1 MVHLGARMTRILL
14 LVLCLAGL
22 TACQT
27 TRTVTLVGLSD
38 YHSHAVPFTS
48 EGEAGRGGVA
58 RAIAYLKEAKGRGD
72 TLVLSGGDT
81 LNKGVPTWSDEYGCV
96 EWPWLNGWVDAMA
109 LGNHDLDYGR
119 EAFERCRASITYP
132 VLSANLVKEDG
143 TPYFQVEGRPYLV
156 REVGGLRLGLFAV
169 AGPDLARLVK
179 QEHLPV
185 GTRWVDGKEA
195 ARRIVA
201 ELRER
206 ERVDA
211 VVLFG
216 HQSRE
221 DDEAL
226 AREVPGIDVIL
237 GTHSHYR
244 GELRLIPGTRTYY
257 VSPYQYLAYLSEVR
271 LRFRGRQLEQVTGGL
286 VKLDASRP
294 EDPEIAARVAEL
306 QQRLKEKR
314 PERFEVLGRLPRALP
329 DEGISTGEAPIGQWA
344 TETVRQAAGAHA
356 FFSTSSSFR
365 GGLPAGEVTVEDFYG
380 AIPYRN
386 AVVVGELTGAQLL
399 EWLAL
404 VESRRGADGFSQFSG
419 VRYTVKG
426 GQLAEV
432 EVLKDPAHPEAGYTR
447 LDLAGTYRVA
457 TTDFQ
462 ANTAQ
467 GYRELF
473 AKASNVRRTEL
484 DVHTLLIQA
493 LKAGGAEPQ
502 PTR

>member
-1 MVHLGARMTRILL
+1 MTRALL
-14 LVLCLAGL
+14 LVVSVAVL

-27 TRTVTLVGLSD
+27 TRTVTLVGMSD

-58 RAIAYLKEAKGRGD
+58 RALAYIKEAKGRGD

-81 LNKGVPTWSDEYGCV
+81 LNKGVPTWSDEYQCV
-96 EWPWLNGWVDAMA
+96 EWPWFNGWVDAMA
-109 LGNHDLDYGR
+109 LGNHDLDYGA
-119 EAFERCRASITYP
+119 EAFERCRAAITYP

-143 TPYFQVEGRPYLV
+143 TPYFQEEGRAWLV
-156 REVGGLRLGLFAV
+156 REVGGVRLGLFAV
-169 AGPDLARLVK
+169 AGPDMEKLVK
-179 QEHLPV
+179 PEHLPA
-185 GTRWVDGKEA
+185 GTRWTDGREA
-195 ARRIVA
+195 ARRIVT

-211 VVLFG
+211 VVLIG

-271 LRFRGRQLEQVTGGL
+271 LHFKGGKLEQVTGGL

-294 EDPEIAARVAEL
+294 EDPEVAAKVAEL
-306 QQRLKEKR
+306 QRRLKEKR

-329 DEGISTGEAPIGQWA
+329 DEGVSTGEAPIGRWA
-344 TETVRQAAGAHA
+344 TEVLRHASGAHA
-356 FFSTSSSFR
+356 FFATSSSFR
-365 GGLPAGEVTVEDFYG
+365 GGLPAGEVTVEDFHA

-386 AVVVGELTGAQLL
+386 VVVLAEMTGAQLL

-419 VRYTVKG
+419 VRYTVKDG
-426 GQLAEV
+426 KPAEV
-432 EVLKDPAHPEAGYTR
+432 ELLKDPAHPEAGYTR
-447 LDLAGTYRVA
+447 LEPEATYRVG
-457 TTDFQ
+457 TMDFQ
-462 ANTAQ
+462 AYKAQ

-473 AKASNVRRTEL
+473 AKASNPRRTEL
-484 DVHTLLIQA
+484 DIHTLLIEA
-493 LKAGGAEPQ
+493 LKAGGAEPA
-502 PTR
+502 PGR

>member
-1 MVHLGARMTRILL
+1 MTRALL
-14 LVLCLAGL
+14 LLLPLSL

-38 YHSHAVPFTS
+38 YHAHAVPFTA
-48 EGEAGRGGVA
+48 EGEANRGGVA

-81 LNKGVPTWSDEYGCV
+81 LNKGVPTWSDEYPCV
-96 EWPWLNGWVDAMA
+96 EWPWFNGWVDAMA
-109 LGNHDLDYGR
+109 LGNHDLDYGT

-143 TPYFQVEGRPYLV
+143 EPYFQVEGHPWLV
-156 REVGGLRLGLFAV
+156 REVGGVRLGLFAV
-169 AGPDLARLVK
+169 GGPDMAKLVK
-179 QEHLPV
+179 AENLPA
-185 GTRWVDGKEA
+185 GTHWEDGRA
-195 ARRIVA
+195 VARRIVT

-206 ERVDA
+206 EKVDA

-226 AREVPGIDVIL
+226 AREVPGIDIIL

-244 GELRLIPGTRTYY
+244 GELRLIEGTRTYY

-271 LRFRGRQLEQVTGGL
+271 LQFKGKKLEQVTGGL

-294 EDPEIAARVAEL
+294 EDPEVAARVAEL

-329 DEGISTGEAPIGQWA
+329 DEGISTGEAPIGRWA
-344 TETVRQAAGAHA
+344 TEVLRQASGAHA
-356 FFSTSSSFR
+356 FFATSSTFR
-365 GGLPAGEVTVEDFYG
+365 GGLPAGAVTVEDFYA

-386 AVVVGELTGAQLL
+386 VLALAEMTGAQLQ
-399 EWLAL
+399 EWLVL

-419 VRYTVKG
+419 VRYTARDGKP
-426 GQLAEV
+426 AEV
-432 EVLKDPAHPEAGYTR
+432 EILKDPAHPEAGYTR
-447 LDLAGTYRVA
+447 LDPSATYRLG
-457 TTDFQ
+457 TLEFQ
-462 ANTAQ
+462 AYTAQ

-473 AKASNVRRTEL
+473 GKASNPRRTSL
-484 DVHTLLIQA
+484 DMHTLLIEA
-493 LKAGGAEPQ
+493 LKAGSAEPL
-502 PTR
+502 PAH

>member
-1 MVHLGARMTRILL
+1 MTRALL
-14 LVLCLAGL
+14 LLLSFALL

-58 RAIAYLKEAKGRGD
+58 RAIAYFKEAKGRGD

-81 LNKGVPTWSDEYGCV
+81 LSKGVPTWSDEYQCV
-96 EWPWLNGWVDAMA
+96 EWPWFNGWVDAMA
-109 LGNHDLDYGR
+109 LGNHDMDYGA
-119 EAFERCRASITYP
+119 EVFERCRASITYP

-156 REVGGLRLGLFAV
+156 REVGGVRLGLFAL
-169 AGPDLARLVK
+169 AGPDFTRLVK
-179 QEHLPV
+179 QENLPA
-185 GTRWVDGKEA
+185 GTRWADGREA
-195 ARRIVA
+195 AKRIVA

-206 ERVDA
+206 EHVDA

-216 HQSRE
+216 HEGRE

-244 GELRLIPGTRTYY
+244 GELRLIPGTRTYS

-271 LRFRGRQLEQVTGGL
+271 LRFRGRKLEQVTGGL
-286 VKLDASRP
+286 VKLDASLP
-294 EDPEIAARVAEL
+294 EDPEIAARVAQL
-306 QQRLKEKR
+306 QQRLKEKH
-314 PERFEVLGRLPRALP
+314 PERFQVLGRLPRALP
-329 DEGISTGEAPIGQWA
+329 DDGIATGEAPIGQWA
-344 TETVRQAAGAHA
+344 TEAVRQAAGAHA

-365 GGLPAGEVTVEDFYG
+365 GGLPAGEVTVEDFYA

-386 AVVVGELTGAQLL
+386 VVALAEMTGAQLL
-399 EWLAL
+399 EWLTL
-404 VESRRGADGFSQFSG
+404 MESRRGLDGFSQFSG
-419 VRYTVKG
+419 VRYTVKDG
-426 GQLAEV
+426 KPVEV
-432 EVLKDPAHPEAGYTR
+432 EILKDPAHPEAGYTR
-447 LDLAGTYRVA
+447 VDPAATYRVG

-462 ANTAQ
+462 AYTAQ

-473 AKASNVRRTEL
+473 AKAGNPRRTAL
-484 DVHTLLIQA
+484 DVHTLLIGA
-493 LKAGGAEPQ
+493 LKAGAAPL
-502 PTR
+502 PAR